1 MGPLHRQ
8 YQFARPAR
16 AGALPRPDA
25 VNPSELICALR
36 AITGAPHLLEG
47 PDTTP
52 HVTEWRGRFRGD
64 ALCVVK
70 PADRD
75 QVAAIVRLCTQHGT
89 ALLPQGGNTS
99 MSGGSVPS
107 PGGQGTPPVV
117 LNLAR
122 LRRIRKVDAL
132 NHSIEADAGCT
143 VAEIQAAA
151 EAVDRLYGVS
161 FGAEGSAQIGGS
173 VATNA
178 GGTGVLR
185 YGNTRENVLGLEVV
199 LPDGSIWE
207 GLRTLR
213 KDNTGYDL
221 KQLFI
226 GSEGTLGVITA
237 VALKLHPRPNAQA
250 VAWVAPHSLQAALS
264 LLALAQQQC
273 GSSLNAFEALN
284 RTQIE
289 HVMAHVPG
297 VREPLAQPAPWN
309 LLIELSERGEG
320 SAAVLL
326 QERLERLLVQ
336 AEEDGLIAD
345 AALASNQ
352 AQCAD
357 FWRIRSSVS
366 EGNRKS
372 GMSLV
377 FDIAVPLVQ
386 VAAFIERASAEVRT
400 LVDVARTPVVG
411 HLGDGN
417 MHLVIVIDWA
427 HWNALQEPQALLQ
440 RLREAVYEIAA
451 ELGGTWSAEHG
462 IGSLLLAQMQRYKS
476 PIELQ
481 LMRSIKA
488 TLDPHGLFNPGK
500 LLPG

>member
-1 MGPLHRQ
+1 
-8 YQFARPAR
+8 
-16 AGALPRPDA
+16 
-25 VNPSELICALR
+25 
-36 AITGAPHLLEG
+36 
-47 PDTTP
+47 
-52 HVTEWRGRFRGD
+52 
-64 ALCVVK
+64 
-70 PADRD
+70 
-75 QVAAIVRLCTQHGT
+75 VAAVVRLCAQHGAT
-89 ALLPQGGNTS
+89 MLPQGGNTS
-99 MSGGSVPS
+99 MCGGSVPY
-107 PGGQGTPPVV
+107 PAEQARPPVIV
-117 LNLAR
+117 NLSR
-122 LRRIRKVDAL
+122 LRGIRRVDPV
-132 NHSIEADAGCT
+132 NNTIEAEAGCT

-151 EAVDRLYGVS
+151 EAVDRLYAVS

-185 YGNTRENVLGLEVV
+185 YGNTRDNVLGLEVV

-250 VAWVAPHSLQAALS
+250 VAWVAPHSLPAALS

-273 GSSLNAFEALN
+273 GSSLNAFEVLN

-297 VREPLAQPAPWN
+297 VREPLAQAAPWN
-309 LLIELSERGEG
+309 LLIELSERGEP
-320 SAAVLL
+320 AAL
-326 QERLERLLVQ
+326 QDRLEQLLAQ
-336 AEEDGLIAD
+336 AEQSGLIAD
-345 AALASNQ
+345 ATVASNQ

-386 VAAFIERASAEVRT
+386 VASFIDRASAAVRALIDT
-400 LVDVARTPVVG
+400 ARIPVVG

-417 MHLVIVIDWA
+417 MHLVIVIEWA
-427 HWNALQEPQALLQ
+427 QWHALPQPQALLQ
-440 RLREAVYEIAA
+440 RVREAVYAIAA

-462 IGSLLLAQMQRYKS
+462 IGSLLLAQMQQYKS

-481 LMRSIKA
+481 LMHSIKA

-500 LLPG
+500 LLPRRS

>member
-1 MGPLHRQ
+1 V
-8 YQFARPAR
+8 
-16 AGALPRPDA
+16 ALSRLNT

-36 AITGAPHLLEG
+36 AITGAAHLLEG

-52 HVTEWRGRFRGD
+52 YVTEWRGRFRGD
-64 ALCVVK
+64 ALCAVK

-75 QVAAIVRLCTQHGT
+75 QVAAIVRLCAQHR
-89 ALLPQGGNTS
+89 APLLPQGGNTS
-99 MSGGSVPS
+99 MSGGSVPLAAS
-107 PGGQGTPPVV
+107 EATPPVI
-117 LNLAR
+117 LNLSR

-132 NHSIEADAGCT
+132 NHSLEADAGCT
-143 VAEIQAAA
+143 VADIQAAA

-185 YGNTRENVLGLEVV
+185 YGNTRDNVLGLEVV

-250 VAWVAPHSLQAALS
+250 VAWVAPHSLPAALS

-273 GSSLNAFEALN
+273 GSSLNAFEVLN

-297 VREPLAQPAPWN
+297 VREPLAQAAPWN
-309 LLIELSERGEG
+309 LLIELSERGEP
-320 SAAVLL
+320 AAL
-326 QERLERLLVQ
+326 QDRLEQLLAQ
-336 AEEDGLIAD
+336 AEQSGLIAD
-345 AALASNQ
+345 ATVASNQ

-377 FDIAVPLVQ
+377 FDVAVPLVQ
-386 VAAFIERASAEVRT
+386 VPSFIDRASAAVRALIDT
-400 LVDVARTPVVG
+400 ARIPVVG

-417 MHLVIVIDWA
+417 MHLVIVIEWA
-427 HWNALQEPQALLQ
+427 QWHALPEPQALLQ
-440 RLREAVYEIAA
+440 GVREAVYAIAA

-462 IGSLLLAQMQRYKS
+462 IGSLLLAQMQQYKS

-481 LMRSIKA
+481 LMHSIKA

-500 LLPG
+500 LLPRRS

>member
-1 MGPLHRQ
+1 
-8 YQFARPAR
+8 
-16 AGALPRPDA
+16 
-25 VNPSELICALR
+25 
-36 AITGAPHLLEG
+36 
-47 PDTTP
+47 
-52 HVTEWRGRFRGD
+52 
-64 ALCVVK
+64 
-70 PADRD
+70 
-75 QVAAIVRLCTQHGT
+75 
-89 ALLPQGGNTS
+89 
-99 MSGGSVPS
+99 
-107 PGGQGTPPVV
+107 
-117 LNLAR
+117 
-122 LRRIRKVDAL
+122 
-132 NHSIEADAGCT
+132 
-143 VAEIQAAA
+143 
-151 EAVDRLYGVS
+151 
-161 FGAEGSAQIGGS
+161 
-173 VATNA
+173 
-178 GGTGVLR
+178 
-185 YGNTRENVLGLEVV
+185 VLGLEVV

-250 VAWVAPHSLQAALS
+250 VAWVAPHSLPAALS

-273 GSSLNAFEALN
+273 GGSLNAFEVLN

-297 VREPLAQPAPWN
+297 VREPLAQAAPWN
-309 LLIELSERGEG
+309 LLIELSERGEP
-320 SAAVLL
+320 AAL
-326 QERLERLLVQ
+326 QDRLEQLLAQ
-336 AEEDGLIAD
+336 AEQSGLIAD
-345 AALASNQ
+345 ATVASNQ

-377 FDIAVPLVQ
+377 FDVAVPLVQ
-386 VAAFIERASAEVRT
+386 VPSFIDRASAAVRALIDT
-400 LVDVARTPVVG
+400 ARIPVVG

-417 MHLVIVIDWA
+417 MHLVIVIEWA
-427 HWNALQEPQALLQ
+427 QWHALPPALLH
-440 RLREAVYEIAA
+440 RAREAVYAIAA

-462 IGSLLLAQMQRYKS
+462 IGSLLLAQMQQYKS

-481 LMRSIKA
+481 LMHSIKA

-500 LLPG
+500 LLPRRS

>member
-1 MGPLHRQ
+1 MGADGGVGGFL
-8 YQFARPAR
+8 
-16 AGALPRPDA
+16 D
-25 VNPSELICALR
+25 ALR
-36 AITGAPHLLEG
+36 GIVGEAGLATASEDVAPALV
-47 PDTTP
+47 D
-52 HVTEWRGRFRGD
+52 WRGFFRGD
-64 ALCVVK
+64 ALAVVR
-70 PADRD
+70 PASTD
-75 QVAAIVRLCTQHGT
+75 QVSAVVAACARDGVAIV
-89 ALLPQGGNTS
+89 PQGGNTG
-99 MSGGSVPS
+99 MCGAATPA
-107 PGGQGTPPVV
+107 PGGRSIV
-117 LNLAR
+117 LSLSRMNRVLD
-122 LRRIRKVDAL
+122 VDLL
-132 NHSIEADAGCT
+132 NDTITVEAGC
-143 VAEIQAAA
+143 VLSEIQQRAA
-151 EAVDRLYGVS
+151 EAGRLVPLS
-161 FGAEGSAQIGGS
+161 LGAEGSCQIGGNLS
-173 VATNA
+173 TNA
-178 GGTGVLR
+178 GGINVLR
-185 YGNTRENVLGLEVV
+185 YGNTRDLVLGLEVV
-199 LPDGSIWE
+199 LPDGRVMG
-207 GLRTLR
+207 GLRALR

-250 VAWVAPHSLQAALS
+250 MAWVAPHSLQAALS

-273 GSSLNAFEALN
+273 GTRLNAFEVLN

-289 HVMAHVPG
+289 HVLAHVPG

-309 LLIELSERGEG
+309 LLIELSEHGQ
-320 SAAVLL
+320 SAPL

-336 AEEDGLIAD
+336 AEQDGLIAD

-386 VAAFIERASAEVRT
+386 VDAFIERASAAVRSMI
-400 LVDVARTPVVG
+400 DAARIPVVG

-417 MHLVIVIDWA
+417 MHLVIVIEWA
-427 HWNALQEPQALLQ
+427 HWHALQEPQALLQ
-440 RLREAVYEIAA
+440 RLREAVYAIAA

-462 IGSLLLAQMQRYKS
+462 IGSLLLAQMQQYKS
-476 PIELQ
+476 PVELQ

-500 LLPG
+500 LLPQ

>member
-1 MGPLHRQ
+1 
-8 YQFARPAR
+8 
-16 AGALPRPDA
+16 
-25 VNPSELICALR
+25 VNPSELISALR
-36 AITGAPHLLEG
+36 ALTGAAHVLEG

-52 HVTEWRGRFRGD
+52 YVTEWRGRFRGD
-64 ALCVVK
+64 ALCVAK

-75 QVAAIVRLCTQHGT
+75 QVAAIVRLCAQHRT
-89 ALLPQGGNTS
+89 PLLPQGGNTS
-99 MSGGSVPS
+99 MSGGSVPA
-107 PGGQGTPPVV
+107 PAGQGTLPVV

-122 LRRIRKVDAL
+122 MRRIRQVDAL
-132 NHSIEADAGCT
+132 NHSVEADAGCT

-250 VAWVAPHSLQAALS
+250 MAWVAPHSLQAALS

-273 GSSLNAFEALN
+273 GTRLNAFEVLN

-289 HVMAHVPG
+289 HVLAHVPG
-297 VREPLAQPAPWN
+297 VHEPLAQPAPWN
-309 LLIELSERGEG
+309 LLIELSEHGQ
-320 SAAVLL
+320 SAPL

-336 AEEDGLIAD
+336 AEQDGLIAD

-386 VAAFIERASAEVRT
+386 VAAFIERASAAVRSMI
-400 LVDVARTPVVG
+400 DAARIPVVG

-417 MHLVIVIDWA
+417 MHLVIVIEWA
-427 HWNALQEPQALLQ
+427 HWHALQEPQALLQ
-440 RLREAVYEIAA
+440 RLREAVYAIAA

-462 IGSLLLAQMQRYKS
+462 IGSLLLAQMQQYKS
-476 PIELQ
+476 PVELQ

-500 LLPG
+500 LLPQ

>member
-1 MGPLHRQ
+1 MN
-8 YQFARPAR
+8 
-16 AGALPRPDA
+16 PR
-25 VNPSELICALR
+25 ELIPALR
-36 AITGAPHLLEG
+36 AITGADHLLEG
-47 PDTTP
+47 ADTTP
-52 HVTEWRGRFRGD
+52 YVTEWRGRFRGD
-64 ALCVVK
+64 ALCVIK

-75 QVAAIVRLCTQHGT
+75 QVAEIVRLCVQHRT
-89 ALLPQGGNTS
+89 PLLPQGGNTS
-99 MSGGSVPS
+99 MSGGSVPA
-107 PGGQGTPPVV
+107 PAGQGTLPVV
-117 LNLAR
+117 LNLSR
-122 LRRIRKVDAL
+122 LRRIRKVDPL
-132 NHSIEADAGCT
+132 NHSIEAEAGCT

-185 YGNTRENVLGLEVV
+185 YGNTRDNVLGLEAV
-199 LPDGSIWE
+199 LPDGSVWE

-237 VALKLHPRPNAQA
+237 VTLKLHPRPTARA
-250 VAWVAPHSLQAALS
+250 LAWVAPHSLQAALS
-264 LLALAQQQC
+264 LLALAQQRVGAC
-273 GSSLNAFEALN
+273 LNAFEILN

-289 HVMAHVPG
+289 HVLAHVPG
-297 VREPLAQPAPWN
+297 VREPLAEPAPWN
-309 LLIELSERGEG
+309 LLIELSER
-320 SAAVLL
+320 SQATAL
-326 QERLERLLVQ
+326 QQRLEELLVQ
-336 AEEDGLIAD
+336 ADEDGLIAD
-345 AALASNQ
+345 AAVASNE

-377 FDIAVPLVQ
+377 FDVAVPLVQ
-386 VAAFIERASAEVRT
+386 VAAFIERARAAVHALIET
-400 LVDVARTPVVG
+400 ARIPVVG

-417 MHLVIVIDWA
+417 MHLVIVIEWA

-440 RLREAVYEIAA
+440 SLREAVYEIAA
-451 ELGGTWSAEHG
+451 KLGGTWSAEHG
-462 IGSLLLAQMQRYKS
+462 IGSLLLPQMQRYKS

-488 TLDPHGLFNPGK
+488 TLDPYGLFNPGK